1 MTEPRIEALEARV
14 AYLEREQ
21 DGEKR
26 VTRHI
31 LEQTRLNGDDLA
43 ALKTR
48 MERVERKV
56 DGIDRKAAGLE
67 GKVDKLENK
76 VGGLESKVGGLELKF
91 DTFVAEFP
99 KIVADVVREVLK
111 EGRA

>member
-1 MTEPRIEALEARV
+1 MNEPRLEALEARV

-31 LEQTRLNGDDLA
+31 LEQTRHNGDDLA

-48 MERVERKV
+48 VER
-56 DGIDRKAAGLE
+56 IER
-67 GKVDKLENK
+67 
-76 VGGLESKVGGLELKF
+76 KF
-91 DTFVAEFP
+91 DGFERKFDAFIGEFP
-99 KIVADVVREVLK
+99 KIVADAMREVIREDRK
-111 EGRA
+111 A